1 MSFQLRSFNTGLA
14 VISLASSLLGF
25 YFRCR
30 IVLSLF
36 QSPPSSYIPIPLS
49 IVIEPY
55 HHHYQSLTTPNDV
68 TIPIPFR
75 NKMFNNNT
83 IQLSHTRDL
92 FSSSLRFRHSAPPMF
107 SGYPIWTSV
116 YPDRILLPCQPTFVY
131 ARDITPKPTHEK
143 IIGGC
148 NNLEKASLIHMHNA
162 YFVIFESNS
171 TTCI

>member
-92 FSSSLRFRHSAPPMF
+92 FSSSLRFGIPHPLCFQDTRY
-107 SGYPIWTSV
+107 GQVCT
-116 YPDRILLPCQPTFVY
+116 RIGSYCHVSRPSY
-131 ARDITPKPTHEK
+131 MR
-143 IIGGC
+143 
-148 NNLEKASLIHMHNA
+148 
-162 YFVIFESNS
+162 VI
-171 TTCI
+171 